1 MEYYQRTLVAIDIYC
16 EYDQILKRALSV
28 VKKASQLSVVFVTLP
43 TTYFQAYICS
53 AGVIKLQI
61 HTNKL
66 EFA

>member
-16 EYDQILKRALSV
+16 EYDQILKR
-28 VKKASQLSVVFVTLP
+28 ASQLSVVFVTLP